1 MKKFLSVFLSVLML
15 LSVFAV
21 FAAADDAE
29 TPAEETASYV
39 VTFVDSNGTVLATQ
53 TVEAGKSPKAPAE
66 PQPYSDASGKIYEFH
81 AWICSLD
88 GQSYSPF
95 DLPAATADTVY
106 TAEYYVTYEPGEQS
120 AVTFFSF
127 LQGIFQNLTKIFA
140 AATNNVKTW
149 TQHLSLGSEFFK
161 ALFENVI

>member
-1 MKKFLSVFLSVLML
+1 MKKCIALLLSVLML

-29 TPAEETASYV
+29 TPAEEPASYV
-39 VTFVDSNGTVLATQ
+39 VTFIDNGNTVATQ
-53 TVEAGKSPKAPAE
+53 TVEAGKSPEAPAE

-81 AWICSLD
+81 AWVSSLD
-88 GQSYSPF
+88 GKSYSPF

-106 TAEYYVTYEPGEQS
+106 TAEYYVTYEPSEEPT
-120 AVTFFSF
+120 VTLFAF
-127 LQGIFQNLTKIFA
+127 LQGIFQNVTKIFA

-149 TQHLSLGSEFFK
+149 SRS
-161 ALFENVI
+161 